1 MTLAPEGVVTALLQ
15 RWKGGDRSVEN
26 ELVAAIYPALRD
38 IARSQLRRNGGAL
51 TLQPTELVNEAYERL
66 VRQQGVDWK
75 NRSHFLAIAAE
86 VVRRIVIDFHRER
99 GADKRGAGVSFIK
112 IDDEDAIAAV
122 GEDGSFDW
130 LSFDQALRELAV
142 EEPMCARVVELRV
155 FADLSVEAIA
165 EACAS
170 STATVGRQWRFART
184 WLAARLQLPG
194 TSGDQS

>member
-1 MTLAPEGVVTALLQ
+1 MAVAPEGVVTALLQ
-15 RWKGGDRSVEN
+15 RWKAGDRGVEN

-66 VRQQGVDWK
+66 VRQQGVDWQ

-86 VVRRIVIDFHRER
+86 VVRRVVIDFHRER
-99 GADKRGAGVSFIK
+99 GAEKRGAGIAFVA
-112 IDDEDAIAAV
+112 IDDHAAIDAV
-122 GEDGSFDW
+122 GDDGNFDW
-130 LSFDQALRELAV
+130 LSFDQALQELAA

-155 FADLSVEAIA
+155 FADLPVEAIA
-165 EACAS
+165 ETCGS

-184 WLAARLQLPG
+184 WLAARLQLPTG
-194 TSGDQS
+194 FGDQA